1 MKNKKK
7 IKLKKSKIILL
18 ASLFLVVLLIA
29 LFAFMKLFKHKNAQE
44 NFEDQKS
51 DKMPYVVRFNAT
63 PLQTQ
68 LFKDLEKA
76 YDEKDD
82 KKIAG
87 LIAQNFVADFYTLS
101 NKTLKNDIGGV
112 QFWKEDVRINFRNK
126 AINSFYYNF
135 ETYIHDFG
143 KTDLPEV
150 SEFTKTDVTVEKDI
164 YNVSLTWNYKPVKKF
179 PISDFQKTAKISLKK
194 LGNRF
199 NILYTGEK

>member
-1 MKNKKK
+1 MKNKKRK
-7 IKLKKSKIILL
+7 KLKRSKIIFFAGSILL
-18 ASLFLVVLLIA
+18 VFLIV
-29 LFAFMKLFKHKNAQE
+29 LFAFLHLFRNKGGSE
-44 NFEDQKS
+44 NLEDQKS

-76 YDEKDD
+76 YEEKDD

-87 LIAQNFVADFYTLS
+87 LIAQNFIADFYTLS
-101 NKTLKNDIGGV
+101 NKTLKNDVGGV
-112 QFWKEDVRINFRNK
+112 QFWSEDIRLNFRNK
-126 AINSFYYNF
+126 AINSFYYNL

-150 SEFTKTDVTVEKDI
+150 SEFTKTDVTVNKDV

-179 PISDFQKTAKISLKK
+179 PISGFQNKAVISLRKI
-194 LGNRF
+194 GNRF
-199 NILYTGEK
+199 NIFFTGEN